1 MVKCIF
7 FKVLCEDNVPQ
18 KPNSTKWR
26 SFRVPF
32 SFLKSFPHHTWATHS
47 NTKRGLGSGITTSKR
62 LGLRFVAPVS
72 AKARNMLSRRK
83 SKISIP
89 ISNST
94 KMVVNETRISE
105 AKVTIRELFEGIT
118 NWMAGFPE
126 SWSTPPGSA
135 KRLLGWRLLFH
146 AMFPTFTNLNAK
158 TWTQRMRGRRPYED
172 DWNGKGV
179 SLTNLY
185 FAVPEHRSGS
195 YKSV

>member
-1 MVKCIF
+1 M
-7 FKVLCEDNVPQ
+7 
-18 KPNSTKWR
+18 
-26 SFRVPF
+26 
-32 SFLKSFPHHTWATHS
+32 
-47 NTKRGLGSGITTSKR
+47 
-62 LGLRFVAPVS
+62 GLRFVAPVS

-118 NWMAGFPE
+118 NWMAGFPK

-158 TWTQRMRGRRPYED
+158 TWTQRMRGRRPYDD
-172 DWNGKGV
+172 DWNGKEFPWPIYI
-179 SLTNLY
+179 SLCPSIGADHTRACSERIKSSPVLVTPLRIGSSEVAY
-185 FAVPEHRSGS
+185 DWAISLAMYVRLGRRISDVAVNYCPIQR
-195 YKSV
+195 